1 MTSPEGSI
9 NELREYADGLAHGMT
24 DSPELSLIL
33 GRPARWKS
41 NSEMD
46 TDEDALEKVSSCRE
60 AVEILTRTPKKGVLF
75 ALPSHMC

>member
-1 MTSPEGSI
+1 ME
-9 NELREYADGLAHGMT
+9 GLAHGVT

-46 TDEDALEKVSSCRE
+46 TDEDASEKVSSCRE